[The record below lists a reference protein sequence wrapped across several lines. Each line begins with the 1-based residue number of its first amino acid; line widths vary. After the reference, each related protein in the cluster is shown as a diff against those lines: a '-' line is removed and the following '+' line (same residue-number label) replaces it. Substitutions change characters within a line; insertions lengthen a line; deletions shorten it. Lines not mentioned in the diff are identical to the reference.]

1 MSALFHS
8 LIYQPIYNFL
18 VLLYQIIPGSDFGIA
33 IIVTTIALKSLLY
46 PLSQKQIESQKKL
59 QEIQPKIKEIQ
70 KKYKGDREKQSR
82 AVMEFYRENKV
93 NPFSGCLPLIIQ
105 LVILIAIYQVLFS
118 ISNSGFVASSEVL
131 YSFISNPGNIHQL
144 FLGILDLSKP
154 STILAV
160 ATALAQYYQMKMTMG
175 QQEKK
180 KARER
185 VESSDAKNDQDQK
198 EPDFNQIMMQQM
210 LYIGPALTLFFG
222 MTFPSGLALYWFVS
236 TLFAIG
242 QQRHVFGR
250 ENAHSSKKSPLEKLS
265 A

>member
-33 IIVTTIALKSLLY
+33 IIVATIALKSLLY

-105 LVILIAIYQVLFS
+105 LVILIAIYRVLFS

-160 ATALAQYYQMKMTMG
+160 ATALALPVALVSLVIAFAVMTPEDDAPNAG
-175 QQEKK
+175 FPKLNV
-180 KARER
+180 AAAAPGLFAFPLRR
-185 VESSDAKNDQDQK
+185 NLSFAVVPSVESTRSATVSRNAVGWVTA
-198 EPDFNQIMMQQM
+198 IY
-210 LYIGPALTLFFG
+210 LA
-222 MTFPSGLALYWFVS
+222 PSG
-236 TLFAIG
+236 
-242 QQRHVFGR
+242 
-250 ENAHSSKKSPLEKLS
+250 
-265 A
+265 